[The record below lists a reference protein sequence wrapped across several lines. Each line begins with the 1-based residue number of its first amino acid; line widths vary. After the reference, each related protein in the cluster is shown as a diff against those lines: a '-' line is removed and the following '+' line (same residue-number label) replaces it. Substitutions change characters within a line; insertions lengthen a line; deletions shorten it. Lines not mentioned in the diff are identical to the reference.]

1 MNWGEQGRIPVEDVA
16 QRINQNAEK
25 FGANTEKFGV
35 SAEKHYGKISRTG
48 QRIIDIVISDPSV
61 TAESMSDKIGISK
74 RAIEKNIKVLRD
86 RGILI
91 HEGSD
96 KSGYWRIISNP

>member
-1 MNWGEQGRIPVEDVA
+1 
-16 QRINQNAEK
+16 
-25 FGANTEKFGV
+25 
-35 SAEKHYGKISRTG
+35 
-48 QRIIDIVISDPSV
+48 
-61 TAESMSDKIGISK
+61 MSDKIGISK